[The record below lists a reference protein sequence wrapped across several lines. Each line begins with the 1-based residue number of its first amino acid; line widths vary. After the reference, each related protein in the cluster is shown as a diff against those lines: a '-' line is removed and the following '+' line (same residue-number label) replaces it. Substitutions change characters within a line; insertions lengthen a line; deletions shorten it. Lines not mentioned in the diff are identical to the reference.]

1 MDQFFVYDYHG
12 APFELFGTAHLLA
25 FITLILIGF
34 GLIQFKNGNQE
45 TRKKV
50 RIGLG
55 IFLWI
60 NESIWHI
67 WNAAWGHWDLQTML
81 PLNTCSI
88 LIWLSGFMLIFRNY
102 TIYEFAYFMGIG
114 GAFQYLMTPDL
125 GIYGFPH
132 IRFFQALL
140 SHGILLI
147 SAIYMT
153 VVEGYRP
160 TWKSFWRVA
169 VCMNIYM
176 AIVYPIN
183 ILLGSNYLMINMKP
197 ATASLL
203 DLLPDWPIYIIYME
217 ALGLLTFLLLYLP
230 FMIKD
235 WRTKKLAV
243 SGETT

>member
-1 MDQFFVYDYHG
+1 VEKYFAYNYTG
-12 APFELFGTAHLLA
+12 APFELFGTAHLAALLA
-25 FITLILIGF
+25 LILIAL
-34 GLIQFKNGNQE
+34 GLMRFNGASEE

-50 RIGLG
+50 RIALG

-60 NESIWHI
+60 NESVWHI
-67 WNAAWGHWDLQTML
+67 WNAAWGHWNVQTML

-114 GAFQYLMTPDL
+114 GAIQYLMTPDL

-132 IRFFQALL
+132 IRYFQTFL

-153 VVEGYRP
+153 VVEGFRP
-160 TWKSFWRVA
+160 TWKSFWRV
-169 VCMNIYM
+169 VFWTNIYM
-176 AIVYPIN
+176 LIVYPIN
-183 ILLGSNYLMINMKP
+183 VWLGSDYLMINSKP

-203 DLLPDWPIYIIYME
+203 DLLPDWPVYILYME
-217 ALGLLTFLLLYLP
+217 ALGFLTFLILYLP
-230 FMIKD
+230 FIIKD
-235 WRTKKLAV
+235 WKEKRVNAKKITV
-243 SGETT
+243 